1 MLIYGLN
8 LEEKM
13 EVLIVGTNKYLLK
26 DINEFFSINDYNP
39 HYATN
44 SREAISILNKLPID
58 LVVFDFLQFEEFKL
72 IKYINENHKDLQVIV
87 TVNKKIKEILSII
100 KNSEYQMIQEP
111 FRLNELKCFLKKE
124 STMIKEDR
132 ITGFTGKEKKSCRSR

>member
-1 MLIYGLN
+1 
-8 LEEKM
+8 M
-13 EVLIVGTNKYLLK
+13 EILIVGTSKYLLK
-26 DINEFFSINDYNP
+26 DMIEFFSINDYNP

-72 IKYINENHKDLQVIV
+72 IKYINENHKDLQIIV
-87 TVNKKIKEILSII
+87 TVNKKIKEIISII

-111 FRLNELKCFLKKE
+111 FRLNELKSFLKKRVNY
-124 STMIKEDR
+124 D
-132 ITGFTGKEKKSCRSR
+132 

>member
-1 MLIYGLN
+1 
-8 LEEKM
+8 M
-13 EVLIVGTNKYLLK
+13 EVLIVGTSKYLLK
-26 DINEFFSINDYNP
+26 DMIEFFSINDYNP

-72 IKYINENHKDLQVIV
+72 IKYINENHKDLQIIV
-87 TVNKKIKEILSII
+87 TVNKKIKEIISII
-100 KNSEYQMIQEP
+100 KNSEYQMLQEP
-111 FRLNELKCFLKKE
+111 FRLNELKSFLKKE

-132 ITGFTGKEKKSCRSR
+132 ITGKE

>member
-1 MLIYGLN
+1 
-8 LEEKM
+8 M

-58 LVVFDFLQFEEFKL
+58 LVVFDFLQFDEFKL
-72 IKYINENHKDLQVIV
+72 IKYINENYKDLQVII
-87 TVNKKIKEILSII
+87 TVNKKIKETLSII

-111 FRLNELKCFLKKE
+111 FRLNELKSFLKKE
-124 STMIKEDR
+124 
-132 ITGFTGKEKKSCRSR
+132 KK